1 MKYIVPKNDLA
12 DLKAKLQSWMT
23 TIYHEKYYHKVKK
36 WVSKYLNLC
45 TNLYMNNTDNISVN
59 KLIKKYFHGSKMTFY
74 IWAKKIING
83 YCQDNFYELQFKSTT
98 PKNIKYQFSL
108 ETRKQICDYY
118 FDYKFVGAGGVLSL
132 YHNIHQKN
140 VHDIDTNN
148 VPKSINTFYRWIK
161 QDKRYGEIKTQ
172 MKKAKRH
179 FKRYEV
185 SEIGLLQMDAKVFTD
200 KNFPIAKHRLYVY
213 DFIDEITRI
222 AFGYV
227 YDSLGTNNAINAMQ
241 RAMKDFGELGITI
254 KRIRTDNAP
263 EFTTTNWSNKKA
275 YKVKERPFTTFLSK
289 NGIIHETTPIRSPQ
303 SNGKIE
309 RFHRNYNSLFWFK
322 KCGFEIKFDVKQL
335 QIHLNEWYAF
345 YNFKRKHK
353 SLNYK
358 TPFETLNK
366 FIIAK

>member
-1 MKYIVPKNDLA
+1 
-12 DLKAKLQSWMT
+12 
-23 TIYHEKYYHKVKK
+23 
-36 WVSKYLNLC
+36 
-45 TNLYMNNTDNISVN
+45 
-59 KLIKKYFHGSKMTFY
+59 
-74 IWAKKIING
+74 
-83 YCQDNFYELQFKSTT
+83 
-98 PKNIKYQFSL
+98 
-108 ETRKQICDYY
+108 
-118 FDYKFVGAGGVLSL
+118 
-132 YHNIHQKN
+132 
-140 VHDIDTNN
+140 
-148 VPKSINTFYRWIK
+148 
-161 QDKRYGEIKTQ
+161 